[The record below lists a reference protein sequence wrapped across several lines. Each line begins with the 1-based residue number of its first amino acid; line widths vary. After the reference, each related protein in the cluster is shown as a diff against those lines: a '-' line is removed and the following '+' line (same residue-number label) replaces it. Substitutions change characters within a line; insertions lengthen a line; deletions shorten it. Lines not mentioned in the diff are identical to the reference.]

1 MTDNQMY
8 SLWKHMLHTLSTP
21 CEFHTVPRSQRTP
34 LWFCACAKNNFI
46 FVSNAQSHIPSCHIS
61 SPRRLTF
68 EEFLRIHPIF
78 LRRERGESVSKDAIA
93 ATYNQVYWFALI
105 KELL

>member
-8 SLWKHMLHTLSTP
+8 SLWKHMLHTLSTLVNFIL
-21 CEFHTVPRSQRTP
+21 FHVLNVRLSG
-34 LWFCACAKNNFI
+34 FGACAKNNFI

-61 SPRRLTF
+61 SPRGFTF